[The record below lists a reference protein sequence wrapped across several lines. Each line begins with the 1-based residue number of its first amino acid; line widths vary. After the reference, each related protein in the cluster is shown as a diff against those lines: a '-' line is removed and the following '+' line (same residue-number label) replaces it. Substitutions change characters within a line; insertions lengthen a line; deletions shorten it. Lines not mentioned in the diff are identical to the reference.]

1 MKHIRGLLST
11 TQALRYTFLSPAVSS
26 SPARCFQYTPTP
38 LLTQSR
44 LLSTRRRL
52 APGNAQL
59 LARLKQVKDEE
70 IRSEYVRI
78 VNEGGGLDP
87 PIKLR
92 DALNGIDRSENFL
105 LQVSPGS
112 RDQPPVCK
120 VVSRVAIKEQEK
132 AKAKATHAAKTAVK
146 QIELNWA
153 IDAHD
158 LAHRLKQLTT
168 FLEKGRKVE
177 VVLTRKKGK
186 RAPTVEEVK
195 NVMDSVMQTTREA
208 DAIQVRPMEGEPG
221 KHVILVVKKRD

>member
-11 TQALRYTFLSPAVSS
+11 TQALRHTFLSSAVSP
-26 SPARCFQYTPTP
+26 SPVHCTRYNSPP
-38 LLTQSR
+38 ILTQLR
-44 LLSTRRRL
+44 LYSTRRRQP
-52 APGNAQL
+52 PGNAQL

-78 VNEGGGLDP
+78 VNEGGGLDAP
-87 PIKLR
+87 VRLR
-92 DALNGIDRSENFL
+92 DALSAFDRSENFL

-120 VVSRVAIKEQEK
+120 IVSRVAIKEQER

-195 NVMDSVMQTTREA
+195 HVMDSVMQTTREA
-208 DAIQVRPMEGEPG
+208 DAVQVRPMEGEPG